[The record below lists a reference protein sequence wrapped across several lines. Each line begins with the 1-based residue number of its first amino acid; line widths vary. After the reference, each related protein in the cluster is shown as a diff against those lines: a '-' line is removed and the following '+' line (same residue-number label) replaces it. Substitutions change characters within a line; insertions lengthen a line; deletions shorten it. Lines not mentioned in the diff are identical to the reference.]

1 MKYVVKLDYATFAFT
16 PNSVSLDK
24 ITESLTGSSD
34 PLGFTALGSS
44 ERTPYH
50 CAACGLY
57 YKPDCGS
64 KENPHILQV
73 SGAGCEL
80 FRETLPELAYVLYAG
95 GAQAHFKRVDFAF
108 DVVMSKEKWRKLYS
122 DVFNNSV
129 AQLNAGAQR
138 KRMKCIYHGYGDE
151 MTLYIGARTS
161 PIFCRVYNKTLQDSS
176 YVPFDENG
184 RRVSVNPDTFIIRF
198 EVEAKYSKYGERLFD
213 PSPLFDSYYR
223 DPSTLFKWLE
233 KVWRKYSKDLFTVFE
248 EDSPEFVTDIEAR
261 GLSPI
266 VRGYDN
272 DLRPSEFLRVCS
284 VGAVARNT
292 FAAEESKVLNAMDL
306 FGHRF
311 IEALM
316 YYPASVVA
324 ACDKW
329 SMKRGISCPI
339 DGFQLHALVSE
350 YIAGTREVAAMS
362 DEDFNES
369 PARFFECEDFEEIN
383 IFKERRTDDDL

>member
-1 MKYVVKLDYATFAFT
+1 MKYIVKLDYATYAFT
-16 PNSVSLDK
+16 PDSVSLDK
-24 ITESLTGSSD
+24 ITESLTGSTDS
-34 PLGFTALGSS
+34 LGFKPLSSS

-73 SGAGCEL
+73 SGEGCEL
-80 FRETLPELAYVLYAG
+80 FRETLPQLANVLCAG

-129 AQLNAGAQR
+129 AQLNAGIQR

-198 EVEAKYSKYGERLFD
+198 EVEAKYNKYGERLFD

-248 EDSPEFVTDIEAR
+248 EGEEVEFITDIQAR
-261 GLSPI
+261 GLSPVVGDI
-266 VRGYDN
+266 VSPYD
-272 DLRPSEFLRVCS
+272 SERVS
-284 VGAVARNT
+284 AVGSVARDH
-292 FAAEESKVLNAMDL
+292 FKAEEDKTLRAMDM

-316 YYPASVVA
+316 YYPASMIS

-329 SMKRGISCPI
+329 SMKRGRPCPI
-339 DGFQLHALVSE
+339 DGFELYSVVHE
-350 YIAGTREVAAMS
+350 YLTGERELNGML
-362 DEDFNES
+362 EDVPEKS
-369 PARFFECEDFEEIN
+369 SSFFADVGEDFEEIN
-383 IFKERRTDDDL
+383 IFKERRIDDDL